1 MSGERQGMSTTA
13 KVLLI
18 VGGAIGTLVVA
29 MIVVGVFAFRNLV
42 ENAPEL
48 LEEFG
53 EQIQSVAV
61 ASLGNVSADFTTV
74 VSEAGTVMLLGELMV
89 LEPAAEGSDFT
100 FSLES
105 AEGDPVHFDLRQ
117 VTEYLDRVAR
127 GEAYFADIGREDAG
141 DGADAAGSEVP
152 EWVTVYP
159 DARHSAGALHEFDE
173 FTFGIEVVLADAS
186 AEEVLDWYGEE
197 ASDFG
202 FATQWTSSIS
212 SNRDGDDRPRHGTI
226 SMSSPDRRMMVLV
239 AEDDRRDSFV
249 VLLYKG

>member
-61 ASLGNVSADFTTV
+61 ASLGDVSADFTTV
-74 VSEAGTVMLLGELMV
+74 VSEAGTVMLLGNAL
-89 LEPAAEGSDFT
+89 LEPAPEGSDFT

-105 AEGDPVHFDLRQ
+105 VGGDPVHLDLRQ

-127 GEAYFADIGREDAG
+127 GEVYFADIGREDSG
-141 DGADAAGSEVP
+141 DGADAAGSEAP

-159 DARHSAGALHEFDE
+159 GARPSAGALHEFEE

-186 AEEVLDWYGEE
+186 AEEILDWYGEE
-197 ASDFG
+197 ASGFG
-202 FATQWTSSIS
+202 WAAKWTSSIS
-212 SNRDGDDRPRHGTI
+212 SNRDGDDRPRHGTGSI
-226 SMSSPDRRMMVLV
+226 SSPERTMIVLV